1 MIRLWLL
8 KLRALA
14 RWQQAALLAGLLII
28 LTVGYIKYFTL
39 YRYLTDK
46 EQSMVNELLQNA
58 QTRCIGVYLIDLP
71 MELNPKGG
79 MLFKFNG
86 LHGPMLESKIQYKA
100 PFEQF
105 IQRRE
110 LELKGT
116 KPVDAKDG
124 EYLKRVYLSHDGMTG
139 KVFERM
145 ESISMPDVAR
155 VLEGYKWDNDIT
167 FKIEMK
173 ADDGRASRYDED
185 RKVYV
190 HSFDYNIPQKLDELT
205 ALFKRLHARNDI
217 MIPNKPG
224 LCILQGVLDGSPVE
238 EYILGFSY
246 AHQNISGLSIRF
258 DTINFGADSYSL
270 LDQDERAI
278 TRGKSKTV
286 YKGRRTANGLPIEE
300 WIVSGDLFSE
310 NKGSQ
315 FFLAIYEKES
325 SIKKPKFTIR
335 MSYRIPNDIKKQQVL
350 TEAELITFWKEITST
365 IRLRENAFEQ

>member
-8 KLRALA
+8 KFKALA
-14 RWQQAALLAGLLII
+14 RWQQAALLVGLLII
-28 LTVGYIKYFTL
+28 LTIGYIKYFTL

-71 MELNPKGG
+71 MELKPDGE
-79 MLFKFNG
+79 MLFKFDG
-86 LHGPMLESKIQYKA
+86 LDGSMLESKIQYQA

-185 RKVYV
+185 RKVYA
-190 HSFDYNIPQKLDELT
+190 HSFDYNIPQKLDKLIN
-205 ALFKRLHARNDI
+205 LFKRLHSRNDI
-217 MIPNKPG
+217 SIPNKPV
-224 LCILQGVLDGSPVE
+224 LCIL
-238 EYILGFSY
+238 YGFIDNPLLADY
-246 AHQNISGLSIRF
+246 YQEVNYYHNDINNLK
-258 DTINFGADSYSL
+258 INFRTENYAPEDYSL
-270 LDQDERAI
+270 LEQDSRVIGLHEYGTI
-278 TRGKSKTV
+278 
-286 YKGRRTANGLPIEE
+286 YKGKREVNGLPAEE
-300 WIVSGDLFSE
+300 WLVGGRLVEERRSFHGYLFY
-310 NKGSQ
+310 
-315 FFLAIYEKES
+315 LRIYEKES
-325 SIKKPKFTIR
+325 SMTKPKFSVTMYYKTDKLPPEKI
-335 MSYRIPNDIKKQQVL
+335 L
-350 TEAELITFWKEITST
+350 TEAELITVWKEITST
-365 IRLRENAFEQ
+365 IRLRESAF